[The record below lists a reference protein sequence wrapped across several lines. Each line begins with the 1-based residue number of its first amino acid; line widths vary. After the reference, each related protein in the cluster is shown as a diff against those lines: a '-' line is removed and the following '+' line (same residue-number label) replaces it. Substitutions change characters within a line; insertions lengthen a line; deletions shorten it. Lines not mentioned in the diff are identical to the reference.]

1 MPGLF
6 SEKMSSDTAAVLA
19 SIMSESRPV
28 ATRAMARAL
37 AEADLR
43 EALPSISV
51 PTLLIHGGADE
62 RSPLTVAEGLHVRIP
77 TSTLV
82 VLPGLGHEC
91 YLEDPDRF
99 NAEVRGFLRGR
110 SHLAIP

>member
-1 MPGLF
+1 MGRVGFEPTTLG
-6 SEKMSSDTAAVLA
+6 

-28 ATRAMARAL
+28 ATRAMALAL

-62 RSPLTVAEGLHVRIP
+62 RSPLTVAEDLHDRIS

-99 NAEVRGFLRGR
+99 NAEVRGFLLGR
-110 SHLAIP
+110 SDFAVP

>member
-1 MPGLF
+1 MGLF
-6 SEKMSSDTAAVLA
+6 SEKMSSDTVAVLA

-28 ATRAMARAL
+28 ATRAMALAL

-43 EALPSISV
+43 ESLASISV

-62 RSPLTVAEGLHVRIP
+62 RSPLTVAEGLHDRIS
-77 TSTLV
+77 TSSLV
-82 VLPGLGHEC
+82 VLAGLGHEC

-99 NAEVRGFLRGR
+99 NAEVRRFLHGR
-110 SHLAIP
+110 